1 MKKVNIMNVPSIEET
16 KGLLSEAETLN
27 PGPWVNHSIFT
38 ADAAQKIASCH
49 KELDPEV
56 AYILGYLHDIGRRN
70 GISHMRHIIDGY
82 NFLSQK
88 GYEDCARICLTHSF
102 PLKNLDSYSGN
113 KDCNPEEFDFIKDYI
128 ARVNYFEYD
137 ELIQLC
143 DALTT
148 PKGFCLLEKRLVD
161 VALRYGVNDLTILKW
176 EATFEIKRKFEDAIG
191 RSIYDLLPG
200 VEETTFL

>member
-1 MKKVNIMNVPSIEET
+1 MNVPSIEEA
-16 KGLLSEAETLN
+16 KRLLSEAETLN
-27 PGPWVNHSIFT
+27 PGPWVDHSIFT
-38 ADAAQKIASCH
+38 ADAARNIAICH
-49 KELDPEV
+49 REINPEI
-56 AYILGYLHDIGRRN
+56 AYILGYLHDIGRRY
-70 GISHMRHIIDGY
+70 GVSHMRHIIDGY
-82 NFLSQK
+82 NFLNHR

-113 KDCNPEEFDFIKDYI
+113 HDCNDKEIILIKEYLAAI
-128 ARVNYFEYD
+128 NYSVYD

-161 VALRYGVNDLTILKW
+161 VALRYGANDLTILKW
-176 EATFEIKRKFEDAIG
+176 KATFEIKEKFEQTIG
-191 RSIYDLLPG
+191 RSIYELLPG

>member
-1 MKKVNIMNVPSIEET
+1 MNVPSIEEA
-16 KGLLSEAETLN
+16 KQLLSEAETFN

-38 ADAAQKIASCH
+38 ADAARNIAIYH
-49 KELDPEV
+49 RNVDPEI
-56 AYILGYLHDIGRRN
+56 AYVLGYLHDIGRRY
-70 GISHMRHIIDGY
+70 GVSHMRHIIDGY
-82 NFLSQK
+82 NFLSHR

-113 KDCNPEEFDFIKDYI
+113 KDCNDEEIDFIKEYI
-128 ARVNYFEYD
+128 AGIGYSVYD

-161 VALRYGVNDLTILKW
+161 VALRYGVNELTILKW
-176 EATFEIKRKFEDAIG
+176 KATFKIKGKFEDVIG
-191 RSIYDLLPG
+191 RSIYELLPG